1 MRKKENIIIKFVNQE
16 IKIKNV
22 REVTNMNIKFEE
34 LDIEGFRSIDRISLN
49 LSDQGIVIVKGINNY
64 EDLASSNGSGKSSV
78 FEAIIYAL
86 FEETSSGDRDI
97 ENRILGQGCSVVL
110 KFSIDDVS
118 YKIIR
123 QSKKGKGTVVLY
135 RNDEDISARNKSDTN
150 KLIVSILGINKAIFL
165 DSIFLSQNAVT
176 NLPSLSPTARKERL
190 EILTN
195 TDNAINNFKTFLKEK
210 QTMYESKHVDCQL
223 EINKINGKEESLQQQ
238 KDKLQAQIND
248 IKIQIEE
255 RNKLGNIEDLDKQI
269 QEYNVEINTIN
280 NQIPE
285 IDNKITIINN
295 SIKELNVEQGINETL
310 KHDKD
315 LEIQDQRNIC
325 NNIQNEIT
333 RVTNVIGHNK
343 IDIDRIN
350 KEIEEIKNSDTC
362 PTCGRKY
369 DNVNEEHIQKVIE
382 EKNKEIKDLEDKNLE
397 NSEYVQNKQT
407 ELDKEIEKGKKLRE
421 EFEKLSEVYKDKNNE
436 IEEQQTNLLNTNNK
450 KTQLLNSIQN
460 IQVQI
465 DVINKQKD
473 DILKIEIPNSKQYED
488 MVQDIDTQLNNL
500 NKLKEDKNNELYEL
514 DNYIN
519 AIKHCIQLV
528 TKDFRTFLLKNSL
541 SYLNKI
547 LKDYSSQLFSN
558 ESDLIYISENDNKLD
573 IMLGNA
579 TYESLSG
586 GEKTRVNIA
595 LLIAQKSLANMIGN
609 ISCNIIILDEI
620 LGYCDALAENNV
632 INLITKELESL
643 ETIYMISHKEIPIG
657 YDAELI
663 VEKNANGLTH
673 LKSY

>member
-1 MRKKENIIIKFVNQE
+1 
-16 IKIKNV
+16 
-22 REVTNMNIKFEE
+22 MNIKFEE

-97 ENRILGQGCSVVL
+97 ENRILGQGCTVVL
-110 KFSIDDVS
+110 KFSIDGVS

-150 KLIVSILGINKAIFL
+150 KLIISILGINKAIFL

-238 KDKLQAQIND
+238 KDKLQAQINA

-285 IDNKITIINN
+285 LDNQIEMISK
-295 SIKELNVEQGINETL
+295 SINEL
-310 KHDKD
+310 KNEQKVYEEKRVNKDQEVQNQRDKCND
-315 LEIQDQRNIC
+315 LQK
-325 NNIQNEIT
+325 EIT
-333 RVTNVIGHNK
+333 RVENVISYNNM
-343 IDIDRIN
+343 DIDRIN

-369 DNVNEEHIQKVIE
+369 DNINEEHIQKVIE
-382 EKNKEIKDLEDKNLE
+382 DKNKEIKEFENKNIENNNYIKNL
-397 NSEYVQNKQT
+397 QL
-407 ELDKEIEKGKKLRE
+407 ELDKEIEIGKNLKK
-421 EFEKLSEVYKDKNNE
+421 EFENLNSLYNDKNE
-436 IEEQQTNLLNTNNK
+436 QVSEQQTNLINTNNQ

-500 NKLKEDKNNELYEL
+500 NKLKEDKNNELNEL

-595 LLIAQKSLANMIGN
+595 LLLAQKSLANMIGN

>member
-1 MRKKENIIIKFVNQE
+1 
-16 IKIKNV
+16 
-22 REVTNMNIKFEE
+22 MNIKFEE

-150 KLIVSILGINKAIFL
+150 KLIISILGINKAIFL

-269 QEYNVEINTIN
+269 QEYNIKINTIN

-285 IDNKITIINN
+285 LDNQIEMISK
-295 SIKELNVEQGINETL
+295 SINEL
-310 KHDKD
+310 KNEQKVYEEKRVNKDEEVQNQRDKCND
-315 LEIQDQRNIC
+315 LQK
-325 NNIQNEIT
+325 EIT
-333 RVTNVIGHNK
+333 RVENIISYNNM
-343 IDIDRIN
+343 DIDRIN

-382 EKNKEIKDLEDKNLE
+382 DKNKEIKEFENKNIENNNYIKDLQL
-397 NSEYVQNKQT
+397 
-407 ELDKEIEKGKKLRE
+407 ELDKEIEIGKNLKK
-421 EFEKLSEVYKDKNNE
+421 EFENLNSLYNDKNE
-436 IEEQQTNLLNTNNK
+436 QVSEQQTNLINTNNQ

-465 DVINKQKD
+465 DAINKQKD

-488 MVQDIDTQLNNL
+488 MVQDIDTQLNDL
-500 NKLKEDKNNELYEL
+500 NKLKEDKNNELNEL

-595 LLIAQKSLANMIGN
+595 LLLAQKSLANMIGN

>member
-1 MRKKENIIIKFVNQE
+1 
-16 IKIKNV
+16 
-22 REVTNMNIKFEE
+22 MNIKFKE

-110 KFSIDDVS
+110 KFSIDGVS

-150 KLIVSILGINKAIFL
+150 KLIISILGINKAIFL

-269 QEYNVEINTIN
+269 QEYNIEINNIN

-285 IDNKITIINN
+285 LDNQIEMISK
-295 SIKELNVEQGINETL
+295 SINEL
-310 KHDKD
+310 KNEQKVYEEKRVNKDQEVQNQRDKCND
-315 LEIQDQRNIC
+315 LQK
-325 NNIQNEIT
+325 EIT
-333 RVTNVIGHNK
+333 RVENIISYNNM
-343 IDIDRIN
+343 DIDRIN

-369 DNVNEEHIQKVIE
+369 DNINEEHIQKVIE
-382 EKNKEIKDLEDKNLE
+382 DKNKEIKEFENKNIENNNYIKNL
-397 NSEYVQNKQT
+397 QL
-407 ELDKEIEKGKKLRE
+407 ELDKEIEIGKNLKK
-421 EFEKLSEVYKDKNNE
+421 EFENLNSLYNDKNE
-436 IEEQQTNLLNTNNK
+436 QVSEQQTNLINTNNQ

-488 MVQDIDTQLNNL
+488 MVQDIDTQLNDL
-500 NKLKEDKNNELYEL
+500 NKLKEDKNNELNEL

-595 LLIAQKSLANMIGN
+595 LLLAQKSLANMIGN

>member
-1 MRKKENIIIKFVNQE
+1 
-16 IKIKNV
+16 
-22 REVTNMNIKFEE
+22 MNIKFKE

-110 KFSIDDVS
+110 KFSIDGVS

-150 KLIVSILGINKAIFL
+150 KLIISILGINKAIFL

-210 QTMYESKHVDCQL
+210 QTMYESKHVDSQL

-285 IDNKITIINN
+285 LDNQIEMISK
-295 SIKELNVEQGINETL
+295 SINEL
-310 KHDKD
+310 KNEQKVYEEKRVNKDQEVQNQRDKCND
-315 LEIQDQRNIC
+315 LQK
-325 NNIQNEIT
+325 EIT
-333 RVTNVIGHNK
+333 RVENVISYNN

-382 EKNKEIKDLEDKNLE
+382 DKNKEIKEFENKNIENNNYIKNL
-397 NSEYVQNKQT
+397 QL
-407 ELDKEIEKGKKLRE
+407 ELDKEIEIGKNLKK
-421 EFEKLSEVYKDKNNE
+421 EFENLNSLYNDKNE
-436 IEEQQTNLLNTNNK
+436 QVSEQQTNLINTNNQ

-465 DVINKQKD
+465 DAINKQKD

-488 MVQDIDTQLNNL
+488 MVQDIDKQLNDL
-500 NKLKEDKNNELYEL
+500 NKLKEDKNNELNEL

-595 LLIAQKSLANMIGN
+595 LLLAQKSLANMIGN

>member
-1 MRKKENIIIKFVNQE
+1 
-16 IKIKNV
+16 
-22 REVTNMNIKFEE
+22 MNIKFEE

-110 KFSIDDVS
+110 KFSIDGVS

-150 KLIVSILGINKAIFL
+150 KLIISILGINKAIFL

-195 TDNAINNFKTFLKEK
+195 TDNAINNFKTLLKEK

-285 IDNKITIINN
+285 LDNQIEMISK
-295 SIKELNVEQGINETL
+295 SINEL
-310 KHDKD
+310 KNEQKVYEEKRVNKD
-315 LEIQDQRNIC
+315 QEVQNQRHKC
-325 NNIQNEIT
+325 NDLQKEIT
-333 RVTNVIGHNK
+333 RVENVISYNN

-382 EKNKEIKDLEDKNLE
+382 DKNKEIKEFENKNIENNNYIKNL
-397 NSEYVQNKQT
+397 QL
-407 ELDKEIEKGKKLRE
+407 ELDKEIEIGKNLKK
-421 EFEKLSEVYKDKNNE
+421 EFENLNSLYNDKNE
-436 IEEQQTNLLNTNNK
+436 QVSEQQTNLINTNNQ

-465 DVINKQKD
+465 DAINKQKD

-488 MVQDIDTQLNNL
+488 MVQDIDKQLNDL
-500 NKLKEDKNNELYEL
+500 NKLKEDKNNELNEL

-595 LLIAQKSLANMIGN
+595 LLLAQKSLANMIGN

>member
-1 MRKKENIIIKFVNQE
+1 
-16 IKIKNV
+16 
-22 REVTNMNIKFEE
+22 MNIKFEE

-110 KFSIDDVS
+110 KFSIDGVS

-150 KLIVSILGINKAIFL
+150 KLIISILGINKAIFL

-210 QTMYESKHVDCQL
+210 QTMYESKHVDSQL

-280 NQIPE
+280 NQIPGL
-285 IDNKITIINN
+285 DNQIEMISK
-295 SIKELNVEQGINETL
+295 SINEL
-310 KHDKD
+310 KNEQKVYEEKRVNKDQEVQNQRDKCND
-315 LEIQDQRNIC
+315 LQK
-325 NNIQNEIT
+325 EIT
-333 RVTNVIGHNK
+333 RVENVISYNNM
-343 IDIDRIN
+343 DIDRIN
-350 KEIEEIKNSDTC
+350 KEIEKIKNSDTC

-382 EKNKEIKDLEDKNLE
+382 DKNKEIKEFENKNIENNNYIKDLQL
-397 NSEYVQNKQT
+397 
-407 ELDKEIEKGKKLRE
+407 ELDKEIEVGKNLKK
-421 EFEKLSEVYKDKNNE
+421 EFENLNSLYNDKNE
-436 IEEQQTNLLNTNNK
+436 QVSEQQTNLINTNNQ

-465 DVINKQKD
+465 DAINKQKD

-500 NKLKEDKNNELYEL
+500 NKLKEDKNNELNEL

-595 LLIAQKSLANMIGN
+595 LLLAQKSLANMIGN

-657 YDAELI
+657 YDTELI

>member
-1 MRKKENIIIKFVNQE
+1 
-16 IKIKNV
+16 
-22 REVTNMNIKFEE
+22 MNIKFKE
-34 LDIEGFRSIDRISLN
+34 LDIEGFRSIDRISLK

-269 QEYNVEINTIN
+269 QEYNVKINTIN

-285 IDNKITIINN
+285 LDNQIEMISK
-295 SIKELNVEQGINETL
+295 SINEL
-310 KHDKD
+310 KNEQKVYEEKRVNKDQEVQNQRDKCND
-315 LEIQDQRNIC
+315 LQK
-325 NNIQNEIT
+325 EIT
-333 RVTNVIGHNK
+333 RVENVISYNNM
-343 IDIDRIN
+343 DIDRIN
-350 KEIEEIKNSDTC
+350 KEIEKIKNSDTC

-382 EKNKEIKDLEDKNLE
+382 DKNKEIKEFENKNIENNNYIKDLQL
-397 NSEYVQNKQT
+397 
-407 ELDKEIEKGKKLRE
+407 ELDKEIEIGKNLKK
-421 EFEKLSEVYKDKNNE
+421 EFENLNSLYNDKNE
-436 IEEQQTNLLNTNNK
+436 QVSEQQTNLINTNNQ

-465 DVINKQKD
+465 DAINKQKD

-500 NKLKEDKNNELYEL
+500 NKLKEDKNNELNEL

-595 LLIAQKSLANMIGN
+595 LLLAQKSLANMIGN

>member
-1 MRKKENIIIKFVNQE
+1 
-16 IKIKNV
+16 
-22 REVTNMNIKFEE
+22 MNIKFEE
-34 LDIEGFRSIDRISLN
+34 LDIEGFRSIDRISLK

-150 KLIVSILGINKAIFL
+150 KLIISILGINKAIFL

-269 QEYNVEINTIN
+269 QEYNIEINNIN
-280 NQIPE
+280 NKIPE
-285 IDNKITIINN
+285 LDNQIEMISK
-295 SIKELNVEQGINETL
+295 SINEL
-310 KHDKD
+310 KNEQKVYEEKRVNKDQEVQNQRDKCND
-315 LEIQDQRNIC
+315 LQK
-325 NNIQNEIT
+325 EIT
-333 RVTNVIGHNK
+333 RVENVISYNNM
-343 IDIDRIN
+343 DIDRIN
-350 KEIEEIKNSDTC
+350 KEIEKIKNSDTC

-382 EKNKEIKDLEDKNLE
+382 DKNKEIKEFENKNIENNNYIKDLQL
-397 NSEYVQNKQT
+397 
-407 ELDKEIEKGKKLRE
+407 ELDKEIEVGKNLKK
-421 EFEKLSEVYKDKNNE
+421 EFENLNSLYNDKNE
-436 IEEQQTNLLNTNNK
+436 QVSEQQTNLINTNNQ

-465 DVINKQKD
+465 DAINKQKD

-500 NKLKEDKNNELYEL
+500 NKLKEDKNNELNEL

-519 AIKHCIQLV
+519 AIKHCIQLI

-595 LLIAQKSLANMIGN
+595 LLLAQKSLANMIGN

-657 YDAELI
+657 YDTELI

>member
-1 MRKKENIIIKFVNQE
+1 
-16 IKIKNV
+16 
-22 REVTNMNIKFEE
+22 MNIKFEE

-110 KFSIDDVS
+110 KFSIDGVS

-150 KLIVSILGINKAIFL
+150 KLIISILGINKAIFL

-210 QTMYESKHVDCQL
+210 QTMYESKHVDSQL

-280 NQIPE
+280 NQIPGL
-285 IDNKITIINN
+285 DNQIEMISK
-295 SIKELNVEQGINETL
+295 SINEL
-310 KHDKD
+310 KNEQKVYEEKRVNKDQEVQNQRDKCND
-315 LEIQDQRNIC
+315 LQK
-325 NNIQNEIT
+325 EIT
-333 RVTNVIGHNK
+333 RVENVISYNNM
-343 IDIDRIN
+343 DIDRIN

-369 DNVNEEHIQKVIE
+369 DNINEEHIQKVIE
-382 EKNKEIKDLEDKNLE
+382 DKNKEIKEFENKNIENNNYIKNL
-397 NSEYVQNKQT
+397 QL
-407 ELDKEIEKGKKLRE
+407 ELDKEIEIGKNLKK
-421 EFEKLSEVYKDKNNE
+421 EFENLNSLYNDKNE
-436 IEEQQTNLLNTNNK
+436 QVSEQQTNLINTNNQ

-465 DVINKQKD
+465 DAINKQKD

-500 NKLKEDKNNELYEL
+500 NKLKEDKNNELNEL

-595 LLIAQKSLANMIGN
+595 LLLAQKSLANMIGN

>member
-1 MRKKENIIIKFVNQE
+1 
-16 IKIKNV
+16 
-22 REVTNMNIKFEE
+22 MNIKFKE

-97 ENRILGQGCSVVL
+97 ENRILGQGCTVVL
-110 KFSIDDVS
+110 KFSIDGVS

-150 KLIVSILGINKAIFL
+150 KLIISILGINKAIFL

-269 QEYNVEINTIN
+269 QEYNIEINNIN

-285 IDNKITIINN
+285 LDNQIEMISK
-295 SIKELNVEQGINETL
+295 SINEL
-310 KHDKD
+310 KNEQKVYEEKRVNKDQEVQNQRDKCND
-315 LEIQDQRNIC
+315 LQK
-325 NNIQNEIT
+325 EIT
-333 RVTNVIGHNK
+333 RVENIISYNNM
-343 IDIDRIN
+343 DIDRIN

-369 DNVNEEHIQKVIE
+369 DNINEEHIQKVIE
-382 EKNKEIKDLEDKNLE
+382 DKNKEIKEFENKNIENNNYIKNL
-397 NSEYVQNKQT
+397 QL
-407 ELDKEIEKGKKLRE
+407 ELDKEIEIGKNLKK
-421 EFEKLSEVYKDKNNE
+421 EFENLNSLYNDKNE
-436 IEEQQTNLLNTNNK
+436 QVSEQQTNLINTNNQ

-500 NKLKEDKNNELYEL
+500 NKLKEDKNNELNEL

-519 AIKHCIQLV
+519 VIKHCIQLV

-595 LLIAQKSLANMIGN
+595 LLLAQKSLANMIGN

>member
-1 MRKKENIIIKFVNQE
+1 
-16 IKIKNV
+16 
-22 REVTNMNIKFEE
+22 MNIKFKE

-110 KFSIDDVS
+110 KFSIDGVS

-150 KLIVSILGINKAIFL
+150 KLIISILGINKAIFL

-269 QEYNVEINTIN
+269 QEYNVKINTIN

-285 IDNKITIINN
+285 LDNQIEMISK
-295 SIKELNVEQGINETL
+295 SINEL
-310 KHDKD
+310 KNEQKVYEEKRVNKDQEVQNQRDKCND
-315 LEIQDQRNIC
+315 LQK
-325 NNIQNEIT
+325 EIT
-333 RVTNVIGHNK
+333 RVENVISYNNM
-343 IDIDRIN
+343 DIDRIN

-382 EKNKEIKDLEDKNLE
+382 DKNKEIKEFENKNIENNNYIKDLQL
-397 NSEYVQNKQT
+397 
-407 ELDKEIEKGKKLRE
+407 ELDKEIEVGKNLKK
-421 EFEKLSEVYKDKNNE
+421 EFENLNSLYNDKNE
-436 IEEQQTNLLNTNNK
+436 QVSEQQTNLINTNNQ

-465 DVINKQKD
+465 DAINKQKD
-473 DILKIEIPNSKQYED
+473 NILKIEIPNSKQYED

-500 NKLKEDKNNELYEL
+500 NKLKEDKNNKLNEL

-595 LLIAQKSLANMIGN
+595 LLLAQKSLANMIGN

>member
-1 MRKKENIIIKFVNQE
+1 
-16 IKIKNV
+16 
-22 REVTNMNIKFEE
+22 MNIKFEE
-34 LDIEGFRSIDRISLN
+34 LDIEGFRSIDRISLK

-150 KLIVSILGINKAIFL
+150 KLIISILGINKAIFL

-269 QEYNVEINTIN
+269 QEYNIEINNIN
-280 NQIPE
+280 NKIPE
-285 IDNKITIINN
+285 LDNQIEMISK
-295 SIKELNVEQGINETL
+295 SINEL
-310 KHDKD
+310 KNEQKVYEEKRVNKDQEVQNQRDKCND
-315 LEIQDQRNIC
+315 LQK
-325 NNIQNEIT
+325 EIT
-333 RVTNVIGHNK
+333 RVENVISYNNM
-343 IDIDRIN
+343 DIDRIN

-382 EKNKEIKDLEDKNLE
+382 DKNKEIKEFENKNIENNNYIKNL
-397 NSEYVQNKQT
+397 QL
-407 ELDKEIEKGKKLRE
+407 ELDKEIEVGKNLKK
-421 EFEKLSEVYKDKNNE
+421 EFENLNSLYNDKNE
-436 IEEQQTNLLNTNNK
+436 QVSEQQTNLINTNNQ

-460 IQVQI
+460 MQVQI
-465 DVINKQKD
+465 DAINKQKD

-500 NKLKEDKNNELYEL
+500 NKLKEDKNNELNEL

-595 LLIAQKSLANMIGN
+595 LLLAQKSLANMIGN
-609 ISCNIIILDEI
+609 ILCNIIILDEI

>member
-1 MRKKENIIIKFVNQE
+1 
-16 IKIKNV
+16 
-22 REVTNMNIKFEE
+22 MNIKFEE

-150 KLIVSILGINKAIFL
+150 KLIISILGINKAIFL

-210 QTMYESKHVDCQL
+210 QTMYESKHVDSQL

-280 NQIPE
+280 NQIPGL
-285 IDNKITIINN
+285 DNQIEMISK
-295 SIKELNVEQGINETL
+295 SINEL
-310 KHDKD
+310 KNEQKVYEEKRVNKDQEVQNQRDKCND
-315 LEIQDQRNIC
+315 LQK
-325 NNIQNEIT
+325 EIT
-333 RVTNVIGHNK
+333 RVENVISYNN

-382 EKNKEIKDLEDKNLE
+382 DKNKEIKEFENKNIENNNYIKNL
-397 NSEYVQNKQT
+397 QL
-407 ELDKEIEKGKKLRE
+407 ELDKEIEIGKNLKK
-421 EFEKLSEVYKDKNNE
+421 EFENLNSLYNDKNE
-436 IEEQQTNLLNTNNK
+436 QVSEQQTNLINTNNQ

-465 DVINKQKD
+465 DAINKQKD

-488 MVQDIDTQLNNL
+488 MVQDIDKQLNDL
-500 NKLKEDKNNELYEL
+500 NKLKEDKNNELNEL

-595 LLIAQKSLANMIGN
+595 LLLAQKSLANMIGN

>member
-1 MRKKENIIIKFVNQE
+1 
-16 IKIKNV
+16 
-22 REVTNMNIKFEE
+22 MNIKFEE

-110 KFSIDDVS
+110 KFSIDGVS

-150 KLIVSILGINKAIFL
+150 KLIISILGINKAIFL
-165 DSIFLSQNAVT
+165 DCIFLSQNAVT

-210 QTMYESKHVDCQL
+210 QTMYESKHVDSQL

-280 NQIPE
+280 NQIPGL
-285 IDNKITIINN
+285 DNQIEMISK
-295 SIKELNVEQGINETL
+295 SINEL
-310 KHDKD
+310 KNEQKVYEEKRVNKDQEVQNQRDKCND
-315 LEIQDQRNIC
+315 LQK
-325 NNIQNEIT
+325 EIT
-333 RVTNVIGHNK
+333 RVENIISYNNM
-343 IDIDRIN
+343 DIDRIN

-382 EKNKEIKDLEDKNLE
+382 DKNKEIKEFENKNIENNNYIKDLQL
-397 NSEYVQNKQT
+397 
-407 ELDKEIEKGKKLRE
+407 ELDKEIEVGKNLKK
-421 EFEKLSEVYKDKNNE
+421 EFENLNSLYNDKNE
-436 IEEQQTNLLNTNNK
+436 QVSEQQTNLINTNNQ

-465 DVINKQKD
+465 DAINKQKD
-473 DILKIEIPNSKQYED
+473 NILKIEIPNSKQYED
-488 MVQDIDTQLNNL
+488 MVQDIDIQLNNL
-500 NKLKEDKNNELYEL
+500 NKLKEDKNNELNEL

-595 LLIAQKSLANMIGN
+595 LLLAQKSLANMIGN

>member
-1 MRKKENIIIKFVNQE
+1 
-16 IKIKNV
+16 
-22 REVTNMNIKFEE
+22 MNIKFKE

-97 ENRILGQGCSVVL
+97 ENRILGQGCTVVL
-110 KFSIDDVS
+110 KFSIDGVS

-150 KLIVSILGINKAIFL
+150 KLIISILGINKAIFL

-285 IDNKITIINN
+285 LDNQIEMISK
-295 SIKELNVEQGINETL
+295 SINEL
-310 KHDKD
+310 KNEQKVYEEKRVNKDQEVQNQRDKCND
-315 LEIQDQRNIC
+315 LQK
-325 NNIQNEIT
+325 EIT
-333 RVTNVIGHNK
+333 RVENVISYNNM
-343 IDIDRIN
+343 DIDRIN

-382 EKNKEIKDLEDKNLE
+382 DKNKEIKEFENKNIENNNYIKDLQL
-397 NSEYVQNKQT
+397 
-407 ELDKEIEKGKKLRE
+407 ELDKEIEVGKNLKK
-421 EFEKLSEVYKDKNNE
+421 EFENLNSLYNDKNE
-436 IEEQQTNLLNTNNK
+436 QVSEQQTNLINTNNQ

-465 DVINKQKD
+465 DAINKQKD

-488 MVQDIDTQLNNL
+488 MVQDIDKQLNDL
-500 NKLKEDKNNELYEL
+500 NKLKEDKNNELNEL

-595 LLIAQKSLANMIGN
+595 LLLAQKSLANMIGN

>member
-1 MRKKENIIIKFVNQE
+1 
-16 IKIKNV
+16 
-22 REVTNMNIKFEE
+22 MNIKFEE

-110 KFSIDDVS
+110 KFSIDGVS

-150 KLIVSILGINKAIFL
+150 KLIISILGINKAIFL

-285 IDNKITIINN
+285 LDNQIEMISK
-295 SIKELNVEQGINETL
+295 SINEL
-310 KHDKD
+310 KNEQKVYEEKRVNKDQEVQNQRDKCND
-315 LEIQDQRNIC
+315 LQK
-325 NNIQNEIT
+325 EIT
-333 RVTNVIGHNK
+333 RVENVISYNNM
-343 IDIDRIN
+343 DIDRIN
-350 KEIEEIKNSDTC
+350 KEIEKIKNSDTC

-382 EKNKEIKDLEDKNLE
+382 DKNKEIKEFENKNIENNNYIKDLQL
-397 NSEYVQNKQT
+397 
-407 ELDKEIEKGKKLRE
+407 ELDKEIEVGKNLKK
-421 EFEKLSEVYKDKNNE
+421 EFENLNSLYNDKNE
-436 IEEQQTNLLNTNNK
+436 QVSEQQTNLINTNNQ

-465 DVINKQKD
+465 DAINKQKD

-500 NKLKEDKNNELYEL
+500 NKLKEDKNNELNEL

-595 LLIAQKSLANMIGN
+595 LLLAQKSLANMIGN

-657 YDAELI
+657 YDTELI

>member
-1 MRKKENIIIKFVNQE
+1 
-16 IKIKNV
+16 
-22 REVTNMNIKFEE
+22 MNIKFEE

-210 QTMYESKHVDCQL
+210 QIMYESKHVDSQL

-269 QEYNVEINTIN
+269 QEYNVKINTIN

-285 IDNKITIINN
+285 LDNQIEMISK
-295 SIKELNVEQGINETL
+295 SINEL
-310 KHDKD
+310 KNEQKVYEEKRVNKDQEVQNQRDKCND
-315 LEIQDQRNIC
+315 LQK
-325 NNIQNEIT
+325 EIT
-333 RVTNVIGHNK
+333 RVENIISYNNM
-343 IDIDRIN
+343 DIDRIN

-382 EKNKEIKDLEDKNLE
+382 DKNKEIKEFENKNIENNNYIKDLQL
-397 NSEYVQNKQT
+397 
-407 ELDKEIEKGKKLRE
+407 ELDKEIEVGKNLKK
-421 EFEKLSEVYKDKNNE
+421 EFENLNSLYNDKNE
-436 IEEQQTNLLNTNNK
+436 QVSEQQTNLINTNNQ

-465 DVINKQKD
+465 DAINKQKD
-473 DILKIEIPNSKQYED
+473 NILKIEISNSKQYED

-500 NKLKEDKNNELYEL
+500 NKLKEDKNNELNEL

-595 LLIAQKSLANMIGN
+595 LLLAQKSLANMIGN

>member
-1 MRKKENIIIKFVNQE
+1 
-16 IKIKNV
+16 
-22 REVTNMNIKFEE
+22 MNIKFEE

-110 KFSIDDVS
+110 KFSIDGVS

-150 KLIVSILGINKAIFL
+150 KLIISILGINKAIFL

-210 QTMYESKHVDCQL
+210 QTMYESKHVDSQL

-280 NQIPE
+280 NQIPGL
-285 IDNKITIINN
+285 DNQIEMISK
-295 SIKELNVEQGINETL
+295 SINEL
-310 KHDKD
+310 KNEQKVYEEKRVNKDQEVQNQRDKCND
-315 LEIQDQRNIC
+315 LQK
-325 NNIQNEIT
+325 EIT
-333 RVTNVIGHNK
+333 RVENVISYNNM
-343 IDIDRIN
+343 DIDRIN
-350 KEIEEIKNSDTC
+350 KEIEKIKNSDTC

-382 EKNKEIKDLEDKNLE
+382 DKNKEIKEFENKNIENNNYIKDLQL
-397 NSEYVQNKQT
+397 
-407 ELDKEIEKGKKLRE
+407 ELDKEIEVGKNLKK
-421 EFEKLSEVYKDKNNE
+421 EFENLNSLYNDKNE
-436 IEEQQTNLLNTNNK
+436 QVSEQQTNLINTNNQ

-465 DVINKQKD
+465 DAINKQKD

-500 NKLKEDKNNELYEL
+500 NKLKEDKNNELNEL

-595 LLIAQKSLANMIGN
+595 LLLAQKSLANMIGN

>member
-1 MRKKENIIIKFVNQE
+1 
-16 IKIKNV
+16 
-22 REVTNMNIKFEE
+22 MNIKFEE

-86 FEETSSGDRDI
+86 FEETSSEDRDI

-110 KFSIDDVS
+110 KFSIDGVS

-150 KLIVSILGINKAIFL
+150 KLIISILGINKAIFL

-210 QTMYESKHVDCQL
+210 QTMYESKHVDSQL

-280 NQIPE
+280 NQIPGL
-285 IDNKITIINN
+285 DNQIEMISK
-295 SIKELNVEQGINETL
+295 SINEL
-310 KHDKD
+310 KNEQKVYEEKRVNKDQEVQNQRDKCND
-315 LEIQDQRNIC
+315 LQK
-325 NNIQNEIT
+325 EIT
-333 RVTNVIGHNK
+333 RVENVISYNN

-350 KEIEEIKNSDTC
+350 KEVEKIKNSDTC

-369 DNVNEEHIQKVIE
+369 DNVNKEHIQKVIE
-382 EKNKEIKDLEDKNLE
+382 DKNKEIKEFENKNIENNNYIKNL
-397 NSEYVQNKQT
+397 QL
-407 ELDKEIEKGKKLRE
+407 ELDKEIEIGKNLKK
-421 EFEKLSEVYKDKNNE
+421 EFENLNSLYNDKNE
-436 IEEQQTNLLNTNNK
+436 QVSEQQTNLINTNNQ

-465 DVINKQKD
+465 DAINKQKD
-473 DILKIEIPNSKQYED
+473 NILKIEIPNSKQYED

-500 NKLKEDKNNELYEL
+500 NKLKEDKNNKLNEL

-595 LLIAQKSLANMIGN
+595 LLLAQKSLANMIGN

-657 YDAELI
+657 YDTELI

>member
-1 MRKKENIIIKFVNQE
+1 
-16 IKIKNV
+16 
-22 REVTNMNIKFEE
+22 MNIKFEE

-110 KFSIDDVS
+110 KFSIDGVS

-150 KLIVSILGINKAIFL
+150 KLIISILGINKAIFL

-210 QTMYESKHVDCQL
+210 QTMYESKHVDSQL

-285 IDNKITIINN
+285 LDNQIEMISK
-295 SIKELNVEQGINETL
+295 SINEL
-310 KHDKD
+310 KNEQKVYEEKRVNKDQEVQNQRDKCND
-315 LEIQDQRNIC
+315 LQK
-325 NNIQNEIT
+325 EIT
-333 RVTNVIGHNK
+333 RVENVISYNN

-382 EKNKEIKDLEDKNLE
+382 DKNKEIKEFENKNIENNNYIKNL
-397 NSEYVQNKQT
+397 QL
-407 ELDKEIEKGKKLRE
+407 ELDKEIEIGKNLKK
-421 EFEKLSEVYKDKNNE
+421 EFENLNSLYNDKNE
-436 IEEQQTNLLNTNNK
+436 QVSEQQTNLINTNNQ

-465 DVINKQKD
+465 DAINKQKD

-500 NKLKEDKNNELYEL
+500 NKLKEDKNNELNEL

-595 LLIAQKSLANMIGN
+595 LLLAQKSLANMIGN

-657 YDAELI
+657 YDTELI

>member
-1 MRKKENIIIKFVNQE
+1 
-16 IKIKNV
+16 
-22 REVTNMNIKFEE
+22 MNIKFEE

-150 KLIVSILGINKAIFL
+150 KLIISILGINKAIFL

-269 QEYNVEINTIN
+269 QEYNIEINTIN
-280 NQIPE
+280 NQIPGL
-285 IDNKITIINN
+285 DNQIEMISK
-295 SIKELNVEQGINETL
+295 SINEL
-310 KHDKD
+310 KNEQKVYEEKRVNKDQEVQNQRDKCND
-315 LEIQDQRNIC
+315 LQK
-325 NNIQNEIT
+325 EIT
-333 RVTNVIGHNK
+333 RVENVISYNNM
-343 IDIDRIN
+343 DIDRIN

-382 EKNKEIKDLEDKNLE
+382 DKNKEIKEFENKNIENNNYIKDLQL
-397 NSEYVQNKQT
+397 
-407 ELDKEIEKGKKLRE
+407 ELDKEIEVGKNLKK
-421 EFEKLSEVYKDKNNE
+421 EFENLNSLYNDKNE
-436 IEEQQTNLLNTNNK
+436 QVSEQQTNLINTNNQ

-488 MVQDIDTQLNNL
+488 MVQDIDIQLNNL
-500 NKLKEDKNNELYEL
+500 NKLKEDKNNELNEL

-595 LLIAQKSLANMIGN
+595 LLLAQKSLANMIGN

>member
-1 MRKKENIIIKFVNQE
+1 
-16 IKIKNV
+16 
-22 REVTNMNIKFEE
+22 MNIKFEE

-64 EDLASSNGSGKSSV
+64 EDLASSNGSGKSSI

-110 KFSIDDVS
+110 RFSIDGVS

-150 KLIVSILGINKAIFL
+150 KLIISILGINKAIFL

-285 IDNKITIINN
+285 LDNQIEMISK
-295 SIKELNVEQGINETL
+295 SINEL
-310 KHDKD
+310 KNEQKVYEEKRVNKDQEVQNQRDKCND
-315 LEIQDQRNIC
+315 LQK
-325 NNIQNEIT
+325 EIT
-333 RVTNVIGHNK
+333 RVENIISYNNM
-343 IDIDRIN
+343 DIDRIN

-382 EKNKEIKDLEDKNLE
+382 DKNKEIKEFEDKNIE
-397 NSEYVQNKQT
+397 NNNYIKDLQL
-407 ELDKEIEKGKKLRE
+407 ELDKEIEVGKNLKK
-421 EFEKLSEVYKDKNNE
+421 EFENLNSLYNDKNE
-436 IEEQQTNLLNTNNK
+436 QVSEQQTNLINTNNQ

-465 DVINKQKD
+465 DAINKQKD
-473 DILKIEIPNSKQYED
+473 NILKIEIPNSKQYED

-500 NKLKEDKNNELYEL
+500 NKLKEDKNNELNEL

-558 ESDLIYISENDNKLD
+558 ESDLIYITENDNKLD

-595 LLIAQKSLANMIGN
+595 LLLAQKSLANMIGN

>member
-1 MRKKENIIIKFVNQE
+1 
-16 IKIKNV
+16 
-22 REVTNMNIKFEE
+22 MNIKFEE

-97 ENRILGQGCSVVL
+97 ENRILGQGCTVVL
-110 KFSIDDVS
+110 KFSIDGVS

-123 QSKKGKGTVVLY
+123 QSKKGKSTVVLY

-150 KLIVSILGINKAIFL
+150 KLIISILGINKAIFL

-269 QEYNVEINTIN
+269 QEYNIEINNIN

-285 IDNKITIINN
+285 LDNQIEMISK
-295 SIKELNVEQGINETL
+295 SINEL
-310 KHDKD
+310 KNEQKVYEEKRVNKDQEVQNQRDKCND
-315 LEIQDQRNIC
+315 LQK
-325 NNIQNEIT
+325 EIT
-333 RVTNVIGHNK
+333 RVENVISYNNM
-343 IDIDRIN
+343 DIDRIN

-382 EKNKEIKDLEDKNLE
+382 DKNKEIKEFENKNIENNNYIKNL
-397 NSEYVQNKQT
+397 QL
-407 ELDKEIEKGKKLRE
+407 ELDKEIEIGKNLKK
-421 EFEKLSEVYKDKNNE
+421 EFENLNSLYNDKNE
-436 IEEQQTNLLNTNNK
+436 QVSEQQTNLINTNNQ

-465 DVINKQKD
+465 DAINKQKD

-488 MVQDIDTQLNNL
+488 MVQDIDKQLNDL
-500 NKLKEDKNNELYEL
+500 NKLKEDKNNELNEL

-595 LLIAQKSLANMIGN
+595 LLLAQKSLANMIGN

>member
-1 MRKKENIIIKFVNQE
+1 
-16 IKIKNV
+16 
-22 REVTNMNIKFEE
+22 MNIKFEE

-49 LSDQGIVIVKGINNY
+49 LSDQGIIIVKGINNY

-97 ENRILGQGCSVVL
+97 ENRILGQGCTVVL
-110 KFSIDDVS
+110 KFSIDGVS

-150 KLIVSILGINKAIFL
+150 KLIISILGINKAIFL

-269 QEYNVEINTIN
+269 QEYNIEINNIN

-285 IDNKITIINN
+285 LDNQIEMISK
-295 SIKELNVEQGINETL
+295 SINEL
-310 KHDKD
+310 KNEQKVYEEKRVNKDQEVQNQRDK
-315 LEIQDQRNIC
+315 C
-325 NNIQNEIT
+325 NDSQKEIT
-333 RVTNVIGHNK
+333 RVENVISYNNM
-343 IDIDRIN
+343 DIDRIN

-369 DNVNEEHIQKVIE
+369 DNINEEHIQKVIE
-382 EKNKEIKDLEDKNLE
+382 DKNKEIKEFENKNIENNNYIKNL
-397 NSEYVQNKQT
+397 QL
-407 ELDKEIEKGKKLRE
+407 ELDKEIEIGKNLKK
-421 EFEKLSEVYKDKNNE
+421 EFENLNSLYNDKNE
-436 IEEQQTNLLNTNNK
+436 QVSEQQTNLININNQ

-465 DVINKQKD
+465 DAINKQKD

-488 MVQDIDTQLNNL
+488 MVQDIDTQLNDL
-500 NKLKEDKNNELYEL
+500 NKLKEDKNNELNEL

-595 LLIAQKSLANMIGN
+595 LLLAQKSLANMIGN

>member
-1 MRKKENIIIKFVNQE
+1 
-16 IKIKNV
+16 
-22 REVTNMNIKFEE
+22 MNIKFEE
-34 LDIEGFRSIDRISLN
+34 LDIEGFRSIDRISLK

-97 ENRILGQGCSVVL
+97 ENRILGQGCTVVL
-110 KFSIDDVS
+110 KFSIDGVS

-150 KLIVSILGINKAIFL
+150 KLIISILGINKAIFL

-269 QEYNVEINTIN
+269 QEYNIEINNIN
-280 NQIPE
+280 NKIPE
-285 IDNKITIINN
+285 LDNQIEMISK
-295 SIKELNVEQGINETL
+295 SINEL
-310 KHDKD
+310 KNEQKVYEEKRVNKDQEVQNQRDKCND
-315 LEIQDQRNIC
+315 LQK
-325 NNIQNEIT
+325 EIT
-333 RVTNVIGHNK
+333 RVENIISYNNM
-343 IDIDRIN
+343 DIDRIN

-369 DNVNEEHIQKVIE
+369 DNINEEHIQKVIE
-382 EKNKEIKDLEDKNLE
+382 DKNKEIKEFENKNIENNNYIKNL
-397 NSEYVQNKQT
+397 QL
-407 ELDKEIEKGKKLRE
+407 ELDKEIEIGKNLKK
-421 EFEKLSEVYKDKNNE
+421 EFENLNSLYNDKNE
-436 IEEQQTNLLNTNNK
+436 QVSEQQTNLINTNNQ

-465 DVINKQKD
+465 DAINKQKD

-488 MVQDIDTQLNNL
+488 MVQDIDTQLNDL
-500 NKLKEDKNNELYEL
+500 NKLKEDKNNELNEL

-595 LLIAQKSLANMIGN
+595 LLLAQKSLANMIGN

>member
-1 MRKKENIIIKFVNQE
+1 
-16 IKIKNV
+16 
-22 REVTNMNIKFEE
+22 MNIKFEE

-150 KLIVSILGINKAIFL
+150 KLIISILGINKAIFL

-269 QEYNVEINTIN
+269 QEYNVKINTIN

-343 IDIDRIN
+343 VDIDRIN

-465 DVINKQKD
+465 DAINKQKD

-500 NKLKEDKNNELYEL
+500 NKLKEDKNNELNEL

-595 LLIAQKSLANMIGN
+595 LLLAQKSLANMIGN

>member
-1 MRKKENIIIKFVNQE
+1 
-16 IKIKNV
+16 
-22 REVTNMNIKFEE
+22 MNIKFEE
-34 LDIEGFRSIDRISLN
+34 LDIEGFRSIDRISLK

-110 KFSIDDVS
+110 KFSIDGVS

-150 KLIVSILGINKAIFL
+150 KLIISILGINKAIFL

-285 IDNKITIINN
+285 LDNQIEMISK
-295 SIKELNVEQGINETL
+295 SINEL
-310 KHDKD
+310 KNEQKVYEEKRVNKDQEVQNQRDKCND
-315 LEIQDQRNIC
+315 LQK
-325 NNIQNEIT
+325 EIT
-333 RVTNVIGHNK
+333 RVENVISYNNM
-343 IDIDRIN
+343 DIDRIN
-350 KEIEEIKNSDTC
+350 KEIEKIKNSDTC

-382 EKNKEIKDLEDKNLE
+382 DKNKEIKEFENKNIENNNYIKDLQL
-397 NSEYVQNKQT
+397 
-407 ELDKEIEKGKKLRE
+407 ELDKEIEVGKNLKK
-421 EFEKLSEVYKDKNNE
+421 EFENLNSLYNDKNE
-436 IEEQQTNLLNTNNK
+436 QVSEQQTNLINTNNQ

-500 NKLKEDKNNELYEL
+500 NKLKEDKNNELNEL

-595 LLIAQKSLANMIGN
+595 LLLAQKSLANMIGN

>member
-1 MRKKENIIIKFVNQE
+1 
-16 IKIKNV
+16 
-22 REVTNMNIKFEE
+22 MNIKFEE

-150 KLIVSILGINKAIFL
+150 KLIISILGINKAIFL

-285 IDNKITIINN
+285 LDNQIEMISK
-295 SIKELNVEQGINETL
+295 SINEL
-310 KHDKD
+310 KNEQKVYEEKRVNKDQEVQNQRDKCND
-315 LEIQDQRNIC
+315 LQK
-325 NNIQNEIT
+325 EIT
-333 RVTNVIGHNK
+333 RVENVISYNNM
-343 IDIDRIN
+343 DIDRIN
-350 KEIEEIKNSDTC
+350 KEIEKIKNSDTC

-382 EKNKEIKDLEDKNLE
+382 DKNKEIKEFENKNIENNNYIKNL
-397 NSEYVQNKQT
+397 QL
-407 ELDKEIEKGKKLRE
+407 ELDKEIEIGKNLKK
-421 EFEKLSEVYKDKNNE
+421 EFENLNSLYNDKNE
-436 IEEQQTNLLNTNNK
+436 QVSEQQTNLINTNNQ

-465 DVINKQKD
+465 DAINKQKD

-488 MVQDIDTQLNNL
+488 MVQDIDKQLNDL
-500 NKLKEDKNNELYEL
+500 NKLKEDKNNELNEL

-595 LLIAQKSLANMIGN
+595 LLLAQKSLANMIGN

>member
-1 MRKKENIIIKFVNQE
+1 
-16 IKIKNV
+16 
-22 REVTNMNIKFEE
+22 MNIKFEE

-97 ENRILGQGCSVVL
+97 ENRILGQGCTVIL
-110 KFSIDDVS
+110 KFSIDGVS

-150 KLIVSILGINKAIFL
+150 KLIISILGINKAIFL

-238 KDKLQAQIND
+238 KDKLQVQIND

-285 IDNKITIINN
+285 LDNQIEMISK
-295 SIKELNVEQGINETL
+295 SINEL
-310 KHDKD
+310 KNEQKVYEEKRVNKDQEVQNQRDKCND
-315 LEIQDQRNIC
+315 LQK
-325 NNIQNEIT
+325 EIT
-333 RVTNVIGHNK
+333 RVENIISYNNM
-343 IDIDRIN
+343 DIDRIN

-382 EKNKEIKDLEDKNLE
+382 DKNKEIKEFEDKNIE
-397 NSEYVQNKQT
+397 NNNYIKDLQL
-407 ELDKEIEKGKKLRE
+407 ELDKEIEVGKNLKK
-421 EFEKLSEVYKDKNNE
+421 EFENLNSLYNDKNE
-436 IEEQQTNLLNTNNK
+436 QVSEQQTNLINTNNQ

-500 NKLKEDKNNELYEL
+500 NKLKEDKNNELNEL

-595 LLIAQKSLANMIGN
+595 LLLAQKSLANMIGN

>member
-1 MRKKENIIIKFVNQE
+1 
-16 IKIKNV
+16 
-22 REVTNMNIKFEE
+22 MNIKFEE
-34 LDIEGFRSIDRISLN
+34 LDIEGFRSIDRISLK

-86 FEETSSGDRDI
+86 FEETSSGDKDI

-150 KLIVSILGINKAIFL
+150 KLIISILGINKAIFL

-285 IDNKITIINN
+285 LDNQIEMISK
-295 SIKELNVEQGINETL
+295 SINEL
-310 KHDKD
+310 KNEQKVYEEKRVNKDQEVQNQRDKCND
-315 LEIQDQRNIC
+315 LQK
-325 NNIQNEIT
+325 EIT
-333 RVTNVIGHNK
+333 RVENVISYNNM
-343 IDIDRIN
+343 DIDRIN
-350 KEIEEIKNSDTC
+350 KEIEKIKNSDTC

-382 EKNKEIKDLEDKNLE
+382 DKNKEIKEFENKNIENNNYIKDLQL
-397 NSEYVQNKQT
+397 
-407 ELDKEIEKGKKLRE
+407 ELDKEIEVGKNLKK
-421 EFEKLSEVYKDKNNE
+421 EFENLNSLYNDKNE
-436 IEEQQTNLLNTNNK
+436 QVSEQQTNLINTNNQ

-500 NKLKEDKNNELYEL
+500 NKLKEDKNNELNEL

-595 LLIAQKSLANMIGN
+595 LLLAQKSLANMIGN

>member
-1 MRKKENIIIKFVNQE
+1 
-16 IKIKNV
+16 
-22 REVTNMNIKFEE
+22 MNIKFEE
-34 LDIEGFRSIDRISLN
+34 LDIEGFRSIDRISLK

-97 ENRILGQGCSVVL
+97 ENRILGQGCTVVL

-150 KLIVSILGINKAIFL
+150 KLIISILGINKAIFL

-285 IDNKITIINN
+285 LDNQIEMISK
-295 SIKELNVEQGINETL
+295 SINEL
-310 KHDKD
+310 KNEQKVYEEKRVNKDQEVQNQRDKCND
-315 LEIQDQRNIC
+315 LQK
-325 NNIQNEIT
+325 EIT
-333 RVTNVIGHNK
+333 RVENVISYNNM
-343 IDIDRIN
+343 DIDRIN

-382 EKNKEIKDLEDKNLE
+382 DKNKEIKEFENKNIENNNYIKNL
-397 NSEYVQNKQT
+397 QL
-407 ELDKEIEKGKKLRE
+407 ELDKEIEVGKNLKK
-421 EFEKLSEVYKDKNNE
+421 EFENLNSLYNDKNE
-436 IEEQQTNLLNTNNK
+436 QVSEQQTNLINTNNQ

-460 IQVQI
+460 MQVQI
-465 DVINKQKD
+465 DAINKQKD

-500 NKLKEDKNNELYEL
+500 NKLKEDKNNELNEL

-586 GEKTRVNIA
+586 GEKTKVNIA
-595 LLIAQKSLANMIGN
+595 LLLAQKSLANMIGN

>member
-1 MRKKENIIIKFVNQE
+1 
-16 IKIKNV
+16 
-22 REVTNMNIKFEE
+22 MNIKFKE

-97 ENRILGQGCSVVL
+97 ENRILGQGCTVVL
-110 KFSIDDVS
+110 KFSIDGVS

-150 KLIVSILGINKAIFL
+150 KLIISILGINKAIFL

-210 QTMYESKHVDCQL
+210 QTMYESKHVDSQL

-280 NQIPE
+280 NQIPGL
-285 IDNKITIINN
+285 DNQIEMISK
-295 SIKELNVEQGINETL
+295 SINEL
-310 KHDKD
+310 KNEQKVYEEKRVNKDQEVQNQRDKCND
-315 LEIQDQRNIC
+315 LQK
-325 NNIQNEIT
+325 EIT
-333 RVTNVIGHNK
+333 RVENVISYNNM
-343 IDIDRIN
+343 DIDRIN

-382 EKNKEIKDLEDKNLE
+382 DKNKEIKEFENKNIENNNYIKDLQL
-397 NSEYVQNKQT
+397 
-407 ELDKEIEKGKKLRE
+407 ELDKEIEVGKNLKK
-421 EFEKLSEVYKDKNNE
+421 EFENLNSLYNDKNE
-436 IEEQQTNLLNTNNK
+436 QVSEQQTNLINTNNQ

-488 MVQDIDTQLNNL
+488 MVQDIDIQLNNL
-500 NKLKEDKNNELYEL
+500 NKLKEDKNNELNEL

-595 LLIAQKSLANMIGN
+595 LLLAQKSLANMIGN

>member
-1 MRKKENIIIKFVNQE
+1 
-16 IKIKNV
+16 
-22 REVTNMNIKFEE
+22 MNIKFEE
-34 LDIEGFRSIDRISLN
+34 LDIEGFRSIDRISLK

-150 KLIVSILGINKAIFL
+150 KLIISILGINKAIFL

-269 QEYNVEINTIN
+269 QEYNIEINNIN
-280 NQIPE
+280 NKIPE
-285 IDNKITIINN
+285 LDNQIEMISK
-295 SIKELNVEQGINETL
+295 SINEL
-310 KHDKD
+310 KNEQKVYEEKRVNKDQEVQNQRDKCND
-315 LEIQDQRNIC
+315 LQK
-325 NNIQNEIT
+325 EIT
-333 RVTNVIGHNK
+333 RVENVISYNNM
-343 IDIDRIN
+343 DIDRIN
-350 KEIEEIKNSDTC
+350 KEIEKIKNSDTC

-382 EKNKEIKDLEDKNLE
+382 DKNKEIKEFENKNIENNNYIKDLQL
-397 NSEYVQNKQT
+397 
-407 ELDKEIEKGKKLRE
+407 ELDKEIEVGKNLKK
-421 EFEKLSEVYKDKNNE
+421 EFENLNSLYNDKNE
-436 IEEQQTNLLNTNNK
+436 QVSEQQTNLINTNNQ

-465 DVINKQKD
+465 DAINKQKD

-500 NKLKEDKNNELYEL
+500 NKLKEDKNNELNEL

-595 LLIAQKSLANMIGN
+595 LLLAQKSLANMIGN

-657 YDAELI
+657 YDTELI

>member
-16 IKIKNV
+16 IKIKNM

-269 QEYNVEINTIN
+269 QEYNVKINTIN

-285 IDNKITIINN
+285 LDNQIEMISK
-295 SIKELNVEQGINETL
+295 SINEL
-310 KHDKD
+310 KNEQKVYEEKRVNKDQEVQNQRDKCND
-315 LEIQDQRNIC
+315 LQK
-325 NNIQNEIT
+325 EIT
-333 RVTNVIGHNK
+333 RVENVISYNNM
-343 IDIDRIN
+343 DIDRIN
-350 KEIEEIKNSDTC
+350 KEIEKIKNSDTC

-382 EKNKEIKDLEDKNLE
+382 DKNKEIKEFENKNIENNNYIKDLQL
-397 NSEYVQNKQT
+397 
-407 ELDKEIEKGKKLRE
+407 ELDKEIEVGKNLKK
-421 EFEKLSEVYKDKNNE
+421 EFENLNSLYNDKNE
-436 IEEQQTNLLNTNNK
+436 QVSEQQTNLINTNNQ

-465 DVINKQKD
+465 DAINKQKD

-500 NKLKEDKNNELYEL
+500 NKLKEDKNNELNEL

-595 LLIAQKSLANMIGN
+595 LLLAQKSLANMIGN

>member
-1 MRKKENIIIKFVNQE
+1 
-16 IKIKNV
+16 
-22 REVTNMNIKFEE
+22 MNIKFEE

-110 KFSIDDVS
+110 KFSIDGVS

-150 KLIVSILGINKAIFL
+150 KLIISILGINKAIFL

-269 QEYNVEINTIN
+269 QEYNVEINAIN

-285 IDNKITIINN
+285 LDNQIEMISK
-295 SIKELNVEQGINETL
+295 SINEL
-310 KHDKD
+310 KNEQKVYEEKRVNKDQEVQNQRDKCND
-315 LEIQDQRNIC
+315 LQK
-325 NNIQNEIT
+325 EIT
-333 RVTNVIGHNK
+333 RVENVISYNNM
-343 IDIDRIN
+343 DIDRIN
-350 KEIEEIKNSDTC
+350 KEIEKIKNSDTC

-382 EKNKEIKDLEDKNLE
+382 DKNKEIKEFENKNIENNNYIKDLQL
-397 NSEYVQNKQT
+397 
-407 ELDKEIEKGKKLRE
+407 ELDKEIEVGKNLKK
-421 EFEKLSEVYKDKNNE
+421 EFENLNSLYNDKNE
-436 IEEQQTNLLNTNNK
+436 QVSEQQTNLINTNNQ

-500 NKLKEDKNNELYEL
+500 NKLKEDKNNELNEL

-595 LLIAQKSLANMIGN
+595 LLLAQKSLANMIGN

-657 YDAELI
+657 YDTELI
-663 VEKNANGLTH
+663 VEKNANGLTR

>member
-1 MRKKENIIIKFVNQE
+1 
-16 IKIKNV
+16 
-22 REVTNMNIKFEE
+22 MNIKFKE

-110 KFSIDDVS
+110 KFSIDGVS

-150 KLIVSILGINKAIFL
+150 KLIISILGINKAIFL

-195 TDNAINNFKTFLKEK
+195 TDNAINNFKTLLKEK
-210 QTMYESKHVDCQL
+210 QIMYESKHVDCQL

-269 QEYNVEINTIN
+269 QEYNIEINNIN

-285 IDNKITIINN
+285 LDNQIEMISK
-295 SIKELNVEQGINETL
+295 SINEL
-310 KHDKD
+310 KNEQKVYEEKRVNKDQEVQNQRDKCND
-315 LEIQDQRNIC
+315 LQK
-325 NNIQNEIT
+325 EIT
-333 RVTNVIGHNK
+333 RVENIISYNNM
-343 IDIDRIN
+343 DIDRIN

-369 DNVNEEHIQKVIE
+369 DNINEEHIQKVIE
-382 EKNKEIKDLEDKNLE
+382 DKNKEIKEFENKNIENNNYIKNL
-397 NSEYVQNKQT
+397 QL
-407 ELDKEIEKGKKLRE
+407 ELDKEIEIGKNLKK
-421 EFEKLSEVYKDKNNE
+421 EFENLNSLYNDKNE
-436 IEEQQTNLLNTNNK
+436 QVSEQQTNLINTNNQ

-465 DVINKQKD
+465 DAINKQKD

-488 MVQDIDTQLNNL
+488 MVQDIDTQLNDL
-500 NKLKEDKNNELYEL
+500 NKLKEDKNNELNEL

-595 LLIAQKSLANMIGN
+595 LLLAQKSLANMIGN

>member
-1 MRKKENIIIKFVNQE
+1 
-16 IKIKNV
+16 
-22 REVTNMNIKFEE
+22 MNIKFEE

-150 KLIVSILGINKAIFL
+150 KLIISILGINKAIFL

-269 QEYNVEINTIN
+269 QEYNVKINTIN

-285 IDNKITIINN
+285 LDNQIEMISK
-295 SIKELNVEQGINETL
+295 SINEL
-310 KHDKD
+310 KNEQKVYEEKRVNKDQEVQNQRDKCND
-315 LEIQDQRNIC
+315 LQK
-325 NNIQNEIT
+325 EIT
-333 RVTNVIGHNK
+333 RVENIISYNNM
-343 IDIDRIN
+343 DIDRIN

-382 EKNKEIKDLEDKNLE
+382 DKNKEIKEFEDKNIE
-397 NSEYVQNKQT
+397 NNNYIKDLQL
-407 ELDKEIEKGKKLRE
+407 ELDKEREVGKNLKK
-421 EFEKLSEVYKDKNNE
+421 EFENLNSLYNDKNE
-436 IEEQQTNLLNTNNK
+436 QVSEQQTNLINTNNQ

-465 DVINKQKD
+465 DAINKQKD
-473 DILKIEIPNSKQYED
+473 NILKIEIPNSKQYED
-488 MVQDIDTQLNNL
+488 MVQDIDIQLNNL
-500 NKLKEDKNNELYEL
+500 NKLKEDKNNELNEL

-595 LLIAQKSLANMIGN
+595 LLLAQKSLANMIGN

>member
-1 MRKKENIIIKFVNQE
+1 
-16 IKIKNV
+16 
-22 REVTNMNIKFEE
+22 MNIKFEE

-110 KFSIDDVS
+110 KFSIDGVS

-150 KLIVSILGINKAIFL
+150 KLIISILGINKAIFL

-210 QTMYESKHVDCQL
+210 QTMYESKHVDSQL

-280 NQIPE
+280 NQIPGL
-285 IDNKITIINN
+285 DNQIEMISK
-295 SIKELNVEQGINETL
+295 SINEL
-310 KHDKD
+310 KNEQKVYEEKRVNKDQEVQNQRDKCND
-315 LEIQDQRNIC
+315 LQK
-325 NNIQNEIT
+325 EIT
-333 RVTNVIGHNK
+333 RVENVISYNNM
-343 IDIDRIN
+343 DIDRIN
-350 KEIEEIKNSDTC
+350 KEIEKIKNSDTC

-382 EKNKEIKDLEDKNLE
+382 DKNKEIKEFENKNIENNNYIKDLQL
-397 NSEYVQNKQT
+397 
-407 ELDKEIEKGKKLRE
+407 ELDKEIEVGKNLKK
-421 EFEKLSEVYKDKNNE
+421 EFENLNSLYNDKNE
-436 IEEQQTNLLNTNNK
+436 QVSEQQTNLINTNNQ

-465 DVINKQKD
+465 DAINKQKD

-488 MVQDIDTQLNNL
+488 MIQDIDTQLNNL
-500 NKLKEDKNNELYEL
+500 NKLKEDKNNELNEL

-595 LLIAQKSLANMIGN
+595 LLLAQKSLANMIGN

>member
-1 MRKKENIIIKFVNQE
+1 
-16 IKIKNV
+16 
-22 REVTNMNIKFEE
+22 MNIKFEE

-110 KFSIDDVS
+110 KFSIDGVS

-150 KLIVSILGINKAIFL
+150 KLIISILGINKAIFL

-285 IDNKITIINN
+285 LDNQIEMISK
-295 SIKELNVEQGINETL
+295 SINEL
-310 KHDKD
+310 KNEQKVYEEKRVNKDQEVQNQRDKCND
-315 LEIQDQRNIC
+315 LQK
-325 NNIQNEIT
+325 EIT
-333 RVTNVIGHNK
+333 RVENVISYNNM
-343 IDIDRIN
+343 DIDRIN
-350 KEIEEIKNSDTC
+350 KEIEKIKNSDTC

-382 EKNKEIKDLEDKNLE
+382 DKNKEIKEFENKNIENNNYIKDLQL
-397 NSEYVQNKQT
+397 
-407 ELDKEIEKGKKLRE
+407 ELDKEIEVGKNLKK
-421 EFEKLSEVYKDKNNE
+421 EFENLNSLYNDKNE
-436 IEEQQTNLLNTNNK
+436 QVSEQQTNLINTNNQ

-465 DVINKQKD
+465 DAINKQKD

-500 NKLKEDKNNELYEL
+500 NKVKEDKNNELNEL

-595 LLIAQKSLANMIGN
+595 LLLAQKSLANMIGN

-657 YDAELI
+657 YDTELI

>member
-1 MRKKENIIIKFVNQE
+1 
-16 IKIKNV
+16 
-22 REVTNMNIKFEE
+22 MNIKFEE

-97 ENRILGQGCSVVL
+97 ENRILGQGCTVVL
-110 KFSIDDVS
+110 KFSIDGVS

-150 KLIVSILGINKAIFL
+150 KLIISILGINKAIFL

-210 QTMYESKHVDCQL
+210 QTIYESKHVSCQL

-255 RNKLGNIEDLDKQI
+255 RNKLGNIEDLDRQI
-269 QEYNVEINTIN
+269 QEYNVKINNIN

-285 IDNKITIINN
+285 LDNQIEII
-295 SIKELNVEQGINETL
+295 SKSINEL
-310 KHDKD
+310 KNEQKVYEEKRVNKDQELQNQRDKCND
-315 LEIQDQRNIC
+315 LQK
-325 NNIQNEIT
+325 EIT
-333 RVTNVIGHNK
+333 RVENIISYNN

-382 EKNKEIKDLEDKNLE
+382 DKNEEIKEFENKNIENNSYMKNL
-397 NSEYVQNKQT
+397 QL
-407 ELDKEIEKGKKLRE
+407 ELDKEIEIGKNLKK
-421 EFEKLSEVYKDKNNE
+421 EFENLNSLYNDKNE
-436 IEEQQTNLLNTNNK
+436 QVSEQQTNLINTNNQ

-465 DVINKQKD
+465 DAINKQKD

-488 MVQDIDTQLNNL
+488 MVQDIDKQLNDL
-500 NKLKEDKNNELYEL
+500 NKLKEDKNNELNEL

-595 LLIAQKSLANMIGN
+595 LLLAQKSLANMIGN

-657 YDAELI
+657 YDTELI